1 MNSTEKQDNKFLIG
15 YMVNPTLNV
24 NKVFRYQVEKFLTYI
39 FHRSTMSGI
48 RNDIKKLFVRYCTI
62 NFYENRTTITMK
74 VFRVLSCTCIMS

>member
-48 RNDIKKLFVRYCTI
+48 RNDIKNY
-62 NFYENRTTITMK
+62 
-74 VFRVLSCTCIMS
+74 SCVIALLIFMRIEQPLQ